1 MTDTGIAKWP
11 LEVSSYEILH
21 SLPDAVVTTDRQM
34 RVNYFNLAAARLTGF
49 RPKEAL
55 GMYCKDILKSDI
67 CETEC
72 LVKRALDSRQ
82 NVFNVETTITT
93 VTRARINIL
102 INASLLTDCTDDVV
116 GYMYVFRDIMQLRKM
131 MLELKKSRDEL
142 KRANELLRREIE
154 ERTRAEEDRAKL
166 EVQLHHAQ
174 KMEAIGTLA
183 GGIAHDFN
191 NLLMA
196 MLGNVT
202 LMLLETDT
210 LHPHYKKLKSTEE
223 CVKSAASLTS
233 QLLGFARGGKFEV
246 KPTDL
251 NKVLKNTTEMFA
263 RTKKE
268 IKLHTEYQ
276 ENIWTV
282 EVDQSQLEQVM
293 LNILINAW
301 QAMPGG
307 GDIFIRTENFT
318 GDGEKPYSLQP
329 GQYVKISVTD
339 TGVGMDEAT
348 RQRIF
353 EPFFTT
359 KEMGRGTGLGLASVY
374 GIIKNHGGSI
384 YVESEVGKGAT
395 FNIYLPASA
404 KEPVNEASHPDEV
417 LKGSGTVL
425 LVDDDSIIIEVGM
438 DVLERLG
445 YQVMT
450 ARSGEEAIDVYKKNK
465 DRIDIILLDMIMPDM
480 GGGETFDRLKE
491 INPAVRVL
499 LLSGYSINGL
509 ATKILNR
516 GCKGFLQKPFRIA
529 DLSTKI
535 SGILKSGTNNLLK

>member
-1 MTDTGIAKWP
+1 LNNTGIVKWP
-11 LEVSSYEILH
+11 LEVSAYEILH

-93 VTRARINIL
+93 VIHERTNIL
-102 INASLLTDCTDDVV
+102 INASLLTDSSGEVV
-116 GYMYVFRDIMQLRKM
+116 GYMYVFRDIMQLKKM
-131 MLELKKSRDEL
+131 MVDLKKSRDDLE
-142 KRANELLRREIE
+142 RANEQLRKEIE
-154 ERTRAEEDRAKL
+154 ERKRAEEERARL
-166 EVQLHHAQ
+166 EAQLRHAQ

-183 GGIAHDFN
+183 GGVAHDFN

-196 MLGNVT
+196 ILGNVT
-202 LMLLETDT
+202 LMLLETDSR
-210 LHPHYKKLKSTEE
+210 HSHYKKLKSTEE
-223 CVKSAASLTS
+223 CVKSAASLTR

-246 KPTDL
+246 KTTDFNEL
-251 NKVLKNTTEMFA
+251 VRNTSEMFA

-268 IKLHTEYQ
+268 IAIHTHYQ

-282 EVDQSQLEQVM
+282 EVDQSQFEQVM
-293 LNILINAW
+293 LNLFINAW

-318 GDGEKPYSLQP
+318 ANGREPFSLMP
-329 GQYVKISVTD
+329 GKYVNISVTD

-348 RQRIF
+348 QQRIF

-374 GIIKNHGGSI
+374 GIIKNHGGYI
-384 YVESEVGKGAT
+384 YVTSAPGRGAT
-395 FNIYLPASA
+395 FSIYLPASE
-404 KEPVNEASHPDEV
+404 KEFIREV
-417 LKGSGTVL
+417 SRTEEVVKGSGTVL
-425 LVDDDSIIIEVGM
+425 LVDDDAIIIEVGV

-450 ARSGEEAIDVYKKNK
+450 AGSGEEAIAVYMKNK
-465 DRIDIILLDMIMPDM
+465 DRIDIVLLDMIMPGM

-491 INPAVRVL
+491 INPDIPVL
-499 LLSGYSINGL
+499 LLSGYSIDGL

-516 GCKGFLQKPFRIA
+516 GCKGFLQKPFKIV
-529 DLSTKI
+529 DLSNKI
-535 SGILKSGTNNLLK
+535 SEILAAK

>member
-1 MTDTGIAKWP
+1 MNNNGIVKWP
-11 LEVSSYEILH
+11 LEVSAYEILH

-55 GMYCKDILKSDI
+55 GMYCKDVLKSDI

-93 VTRARINIL
+93 VIRERTNIL
-102 INASLLTDCTDDVV
+102 INASLLTDSAGEVV
-116 GYMYVFRDIMQLRKM
+116 GYMYVFRDIMQMKKM
-131 MLELKKSRDEL
+131 MVDLKKSRDDLE
-142 KRANELLRREIE
+142 RANEQLRKEIE
-154 ERTRAEEDRAKL
+154 ERKRAEEERARL
-166 EVQLHHAQ
+166 EAQLRHAQ

-183 GGIAHDFN
+183 GGVAHDFN

-196 MLGNVT
+196 ILGNVT
-202 LMLLETDT
+202 LMLMETDS
-210 LHPHYKKLKSTEE
+210 LHSHYKKLKSTEE
-223 CVKSAASLTS
+223 CVKSAASLTR

-246 KPTDL
+246 KTTDFNEL
-251 NKVLKNTTEMFA
+251 VRNTTEMFA

-268 IKLHTEYQ
+268 IAIHTQYQ
-276 ENIWTV
+276 GNIWAV
-282 EVDQSQLEQVM
+282 EVDQSQFEQVL
-293 LNILINAW
+293 LNLFINAW

-318 GDGEKPYSLQP
+318 ANGKEPFSLKP
-329 GQYVKISVTD
+329 GKYVTITITD
-339 TGVGMDEAT
+339 TGMGMDEAT
-348 RQRIF
+348 QQRIF

-374 GIIKNHGGSI
+374 GIIKNHGGYI
-384 YVESEVGKGAT
+384 YVTSAPDRGAT
-395 FNIYLPASA
+395 FSIYLPASE
-404 KEPVNEASHPDEV
+404 KEFVREVGRIDEV
-417 LKGSGTVL
+417 VKGSGTVL
-425 LVDDDSIIIEVGM
+425 LVDDDAIIIEVGV

-450 ARSGEEAIDVYKKNK
+450 AGSCEEAIAVFQKNK
-465 DRIDIILLDMIMPDM
+465 DRIDIVLLDMIMPGM

-491 INPAVRVL
+491 INPDIRVL
-499 LLSGYSINGL
+499 LLSGYSIDGL
-509 ATKILNR
+509 ATRILDR
-516 GCKGFLQKPFRIA
+516 GCKGFLQKPFKIA
-529 DLSTKI
+529 DLSNKI
-535 SGILKSGTNNLLK
+535 SEILKVT